1 MSHGEP
7 TSVIPAPLIP
17 MLGVAYLILQ
27 IAPGAGEAAR
37 AAADGMPVAPAIWQ
51 TVRDACNVG
60 VVGALAAFLWHVRS
74 PARDLIVAMTG
85 LVVQLR
91 DTLPRIE
98 ELAKRHDT
106 ALDDLRRHADR
117 TNDRLEQWIGTR
129 HDHLSED

>member
-1 MSHGEP
+1 MSDGEP
-7 TSVIPAPLIP
+7 HDVLPTPIIAT
-17 MLGVAYLILQ
+17 LGAAYLILQ
-27 IAPGAGEAAR
+27 IAPGAGEAAN
-37 AAADGMPVAPAIWQ
+37 AVAEGLPVGPAIWQ

-74 PARDLIVAMTG
+74 PAKDLLIAMTG

-117 TNDRLEQWIGTR
+117 TNDRLEQWMATR